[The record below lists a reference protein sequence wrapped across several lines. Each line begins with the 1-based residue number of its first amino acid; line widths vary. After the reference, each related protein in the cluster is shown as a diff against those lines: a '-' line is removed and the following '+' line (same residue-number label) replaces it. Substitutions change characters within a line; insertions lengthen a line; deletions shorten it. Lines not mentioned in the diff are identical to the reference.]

1 MFLALV
7 SGDFLSHNKE
17 KNEFVVSPEPD
28 VSSFLLDLES
38 MRCLVV
44 GSDGLWDMVGPRV
57 AVDVGVVRAQAV
69 PDELGVRVQLAVRA
83 LVAVLERRRVLEA
96 AHAHAP
102 RAEHARH
109 ARQQRV

>member
-1 MFLALV
+1 MKPNKVSSFFERVKPESVIKCKPKNITFLALV
-7 SGDFLSHNKE
+7 SGDFWSHNKE

-57 AVDVGVVRAQAV
+57 AVDVVHG
-69 PDELGVRVQLAVRA
+69 LGI
-83 LVAVLERRRVLEA
+83 
-96 AHAHAP
+96 
-102 RAEHARH
+102 AEKVI
-109 ARQQRV
+109 QYPKKL